1 MLFSAMIV
9 RDYGRETT
17 AARQTIEEKGSVL
30 IRALESGTRVG
41 MGMRM
46 HHAQL
51 QALLEEMAWQPGVL
65 WFAVTDEN
73 GKIIAH
79 SDPQQVGKTLYSP
92 AQMRALAVGEQARW
106 RRLSEP
112 QPALEIYRHFR
123 PLNPARGHH
132 MGMMNRGN
140 SALAQA
146 IVPQVIFI
154 AFDSRELDAAQA
166 RGQRNMAIMLGA
178 AALVIAATILAQFW
192 FRRYRRSRKQLLEAM
207 ARKEKLVALGHLAAG
222 VAHEIRN
229 PLSSIKG
236 LAKYFAERTS
246 PGGESHQL
254 AQVMAKEADRLNRVV
269 SELLELVR
277 PAHLNY
283 QTVDINALIRHSL
296 QLVSQDAQSRGIALQ
311 FTPRPEL
318 TTISADPDRLNQVL
332 LNLYLNA
339 MQAIG
344 RDGVIRV
351 TASEADRQR
360 VKIVVTDSGKG
371 MSDEELTGYLHA
383 VFHHQGGRHRAGAG
397 RSAEYYR
404 TTWRD
409 DPRRKSAGSWSDIYA
424 LVTGGCSTEGKMSS
438 DKVQILVVDDDI
450 SHCTIL
456 QALLRGWGYQVGL
469 AHNGLQALE
478 QIHQQVFDLVLCD
491 IRMAEMDGIATLK
504 EIKAY
509 NPAIPVLIM
518 TAFSSVGTAV
528 EAIKS
533 GALDYLVKPLDFDTL
548 QQTLVQAL
556 AHTRQ
561 SESDPSVATDS
572 RWGMIGDSPAMQ
584 ALLNDITLVAPSDAT
599 VLIYGE
605 SGTGKGAGGARHP
618 RLQRAS

>member
-1 MLFSAMIV
+1 
-9 RDYGRETT
+9 
-17 AARQTIEEKGSVL
+17 
-30 IRALESGTRVG
+30 
-41 MGMRM
+41 
-46 HHAQL
+46 
-51 QALLEEMAWQPGVL
+51 
-65 WFAVTDEN
+65 
-73 GKIIAH
+73 
-79 SDPQQVGKTLYSP
+79 
-92 AQMRALAVGEQARW
+92 
-106 RRLSEP
+106 
-112 QPALEIYRHFR
+112 
-123 PLNPARGHH
+123 
-132 MGMMNRGN
+132 
-140 SALAQA
+140 
-146 IVPQVIFI
+146 
-154 AFDSRELDAAQA
+154 
-166 RGQRNMAIMLGA
+166 
-178 AALVIAATILAQFW
+178 
-192 FRRYRRSRKQLLEAM
+192 
-207 ARKEKLVALGHLAAG
+207 
-222 VAHEIRN
+222 
-229 PLSSIKG
+229 
-236 LAKYFAERTS
+236 
-246 PGGESHQL
+246 
-254 AQVMAKEADRLNRVV
+254 MAKEADRLNRVV

-371 MSDEELTGYLHA
+371 MSDEELQAIFTPYFTTKADGTGLGLA
-383 VFHHQGGRHRAGAG
+383 VVQNIIEQHGG
-397 RSAEYYR
+397 RSAPKVSREVERYLRFGYR
-404 TTWRD
+404 WMLN
-409 DPRRKSAGSWSDIYA
+409 G
-424 LVTGGCSTEGKMSS
+424 GKMSS
-438 DKVQILVVDDDI
+438 DKVQILVVDDDV

-533 GALDYLVKPLDFDTL
+533 GALDYLVKPLDFDTW

-556 AHTRQ
+556 DGKSQ
-561 SESDPSVATDS
+561 K
-572 RWGMIGDSPAMQ
+572 SPA
-584 ALLNDITLVAPSDAT
+584 LRRIH
-599 VLIYGE
+599 
-605 SGTGKGAGGARHP
+605 GGA
-618 RLQRAS
+618 

>member
-1 MLFSAMIV
+1 MKIKSLSRDAAAGALSWLLTGTVVLLVMLFSAMIV

-112 QPALEIYRHFR
+112 RPALEIYRHFR

-146 IVPQVIFI
+146 TVPQVIFI

-351 TASEADRQR
+351 TASEADSQW

-371 MSDEELTGYLHA
+371 MSDEELQAIFTPYFTTKADGTGLGLA
-383 VFHHQGGRHRAGAG
+383 VVQNIIEQHGGTIRAESQPGAGAIFTLWLPVD
-397 RSAEYYR
+397 AQ
-404 TTWRD
+404 
-409 DPRRKSAGSWSDIYA
+409 RRED
-424 LVTGGCSTEGKMSS
+424 
-438 DKVQILVVDDDI
+438 
-450 SHCTIL
+450 
-456 QALLRGWGYQVGL
+456 
-469 AHNGLQALE
+469 E
-478 QIHQQVFDLVLCD
+478 Q
-491 IRMAEMDGIATLK
+491 R
-504 EIKAY
+504 
-509 NPAIPVLIM
+509 
-518 TAFSSVGTAV
+518 
-528 EAIKS
+528 
-533 GALDYLVKPLDFDTL
+533 
-548 QQTLVQAL
+548 
-556 AHTRQ
+556 
-561 SESDPSVATDS
+561 
-572 RWGMIGDSPAMQ
+572 
-584 ALLNDITLVAPSDAT
+584 
-599 VLIYGE
+599 
-605 SGTGKGAGGARHP
+605 
-618 RLQRAS
+618 

>member
-1 MLFSAMIV
+1 MKIKPFSRHATADALSWLLTGTMVLLVMLFSVMIV

-79 SDPQQVGKTLYSP
+79 SDPQQVDNALYSP
-92 AQMRALAVGEQARW
+92 AQMRELHVSEQARW
-106 RRLSEP
+106 RRLNEP
-112 QPALEIYRHFR
+112 QPALEIYRQFR

-140 SALAQA
+140 SALAQPT
-146 IVPQVIFI
+146 VPQVIFI

-166 RGQRNMAIMLGA
+166 RGQRNMMIMLGA

-192 FRRYRRSRKQLLEAM
+192 FRRYRRSRQQLLEAM

-236 LAKYFAERTS
+236 LAKYFAERTP
-246 PGGESHQL
+246 PGGEAQQL

-283 QTVDINALIRHSL
+283 QPVDINALIRHSL

-311 FTPRPEL
+311 FTPRP
-318 TTISADPDRLNQVL
+318 
-332 LNLYLNA
+332 
-339 MQAIG
+339 
-344 RDGVIRV
+344 
-351 TASEADRQR
+351 
-360 VKIVVTDSGKG
+360 
-371 MSDEELTGYLHA
+371 
-383 VFHHQGGRHRAGAG
+383 
-397 RSAEYYR
+397 
-404 TTWRD
+404 
-409 DPRRKSAGSWSDIYA
+409 
-424 LVTGGCSTEGKMSS
+424 
-438 DKVQILVVDDDI
+438 
-450 SHCTIL
+450 
-456 QALLRGWGYQVGL
+456 
-469 AHNGLQALE
+469 
-478 QIHQQVFDLVLCD
+478 
-491 IRMAEMDGIATLK
+491 
-504 EIKAY
+504 
-509 NPAIPVLIM
+509 
-518 TAFSSVGTAV
+518 
-528 EAIKS
+528 
-533 GALDYLVKPLDFDTL
+533 
-548 QQTLVQAL
+548 
-556 AHTRQ
+556 
-561 SESDPSVATDS
+561 
-572 RWGMIGDSPAMQ
+572 
-584 ALLNDITLVAPSDAT
+584 
-599 VLIYGE
+599 
-605 SGTGKGAGGARHP
+605 
-618 RLQRAS
+618 